1 MPAILDDGALDAWLH
16 GDAAEALSV
25 VVPFDAGRMR
35 ETAVTPEMNH
45 HAFEDPR
52 CIEPLA
58 APATLF

>member
-1 MPAILDDGALDAWLH
+1 
-16 GDAAEALSV
+16 
-25 VVPFDAGRMR
+25 MR
-35 ETAVTPEMNH
+35 ETAVTPDMNH